1 MLNNLLPNLQIIGIL
16 LVAYAASLGVN
27 TILGI
32 YYNIDIIK
40 QQFSW
45 KKFWSGIIR
54 GGILLA
60 AAALIT
66 VILSCLPSVLESFG
80 ITTSDEHLGSSDKYP
95 LISPSFRLIKQEKS
109 SSSAR
114 NRSSSSEDRGSST
127 DPSEKLLS
135 ISGSNPTAVRRIIRA
150 SEALISPS
158 PS

>member
-80 ITTSDEHLGSSDKYP
+80 ITTSNSLFEG
-95 LISPSFRLIKQEKS
+95 
-109 SSSAR
+109 
-114 NRSSSSEDRGSST
+114 
-127 DPSEKLLS
+127 LS
-135 ISGSNPTAVRRIIRA
+135 IGAIATVMLSCIVYYLKDAITKFYNILQGKK
-150 SEALISPS
+150 EESPAEEEQ
-158 PS
+158 PEEVE